1 MIIRIRHK
9 GLRVLHEEGD
19 GGEFT
24 PSRARKLAE
33 ILLVLDG
40 ASDVDDLRARGYR
53 VYRAGPRGAGDW
65 ALAVSAD
72 RRVLFRFD
80 GTDVTDVDY
89 RPYR

>member
-1 MIIRIRHK
+1 MITRIRHK

-19 GGEFT
+19 GGEFS

-65 ALAVSAD
+65 AS
-72 RRVLFRFD
+72 RSQPTD
-80 GTDVTDVDY
+80 GCCSDSTAPT
-89 RPYR
+89 